1 MNQDGLHG
9 VKVLELTDIVHRK
22 SPDVVVAT
30 ETELKTD
37 DLPQIP
43 GYSIMVPTVTNSSLV
58 RSAMYVKNKLQAE
71 QIPVPSDIQMV
82 ACRVG
87 STAIIGLYHQFR
99 LITQTGPI
107 SGNTFEAQQFEEI
120 ESAIRTLSNDFKTL
134 HICGDI
140 NLDPTRR
147 EDGVYYRRTLLKK
160 WCALMDELGL
170 KWAETGPTY
179 KSHGLFSGEHKLS
192 TIDLVYSRSAGVT
205 EATVLPDGG
214 TDHSPVYAVIKGTP
228 DSRRLKRETRQ
239 DRNWQ
244 NMDSA
249 LLEYSLLDR
258 DWEPLLSTSDSN
270 EAVSLLKAAMSAAV
284 DVSVPL
290 RTYCTPNLGV
300 RLKPDTRKVMKAR
313 NKAKREGSLH
323 YKALRNK
330 SLSLVRRDFVTHNL
344 ERIRRG
350 GQEAAWKITGEVM
363 GKQKTSLLPIPSQCT
378 TDQQAAD
385 KCNTFY
391 KEKVLKLRQ
400 DVNSQPIFKKKNL
413 DIPMF
418 SFHSV
423 GTSIVRNALKKIK
436 SKPACGVDKI
446 PIIVYKSAQ
455 EALLLPLVHVVNL
468 ILKTG
473 VWPEEWKQAIVTP
486 TLKAGKP
493 SSEVG
498 SYRPV
503 VNLCSVSKVV
513 ERIMHDQLVAYLD
526 EHKLIPHQQHG
537 FRCGRGVETALTALM
552 SRVAEAQDRGF
563 KVGLAAY
570 DFSAAFDTISKTVLE
585 EKMWWASEPTKTLIS
600 SYMSNRVQQV
610 RWNTALSRVL
620 SMDYGVPQG
629 SVLAPLLFLIATGDL
644 PEAVITGLDPSISA
658 GVSQYADDSTGY
670 AASKSWEGTET
681 ALSKMAANLETFSY
695 DHGLHLNAAK
705 TQKLKLGNVDTA
717 STDTLNI
724 LGVKL
729 DRHGGFAAH
738 NAMVVCDL
746 RKRLGAVR
754 RLSVQLPRGKLLS
767 EIGTTLIVGRLQSC
781 AFVTRGMRLKQSGQ
795 DIDKGPAQVVLN
807 DLARLLLGIRRA
819 DHHRVVDLID
829 RSKLPTV
836 NEIVIRQSSVAA
848 WKADRGGAL
857 HDVLE
862 SYDCRTR
869 GSADNLKRP
878 KSERCLAA
886 NNMARTWNSS
896 EALRRAT
903 TLAEARLVAKKMA
916 KEARH
921 A

>member
-1 MNQDGLHG
+1 
-9 VKVLELTDIVHRK
+9 
-22 SPDVVVAT
+22 
-30 ETELKTD
+30 
-37 DLPQIP
+37 
-43 GYSIMVPTVTNSSLV
+43 
-58 RSAMYVKNKLQAE
+58 
-71 QIPVPSDIQMV
+71 
-82 ACRVG
+82 
-87 STAIIGLYHQFR
+87 
-99 LITQTGPI
+99 
-107 SGNTFEAQQFEEI
+107 
-120 ESAIRTLSNDFKTL
+120 
-134 HICGDI
+134 
-140 NLDPTRR
+140 
-147 EDGVYYRRTLLKK
+147 
-160 WCALMDELGL
+160 
-170 KWAETGPTY
+170 
-179 KSHGLFSGEHKLS
+179 
-192 TIDLVYSRSAGVT
+192 
-205 EATVLPDGG
+205 
-214 TDHSPVYAVIKGTP
+214 
-228 DSRRLKRETRQ
+228 
-239 DRNWQ
+239 
-244 NMDSA
+244 
-249 LLEYSLLDR
+249 
-258 DWEPLLSTSDSN
+258 
-270 EAVSLLKAAMSAAV
+270 
-284 DVSVPL
+284 
-290 RTYCTPNLGV
+290 
-300 RLKPDTRKVMKAR
+300 
-313 NKAKREGSLH
+313 
-323 YKALRNK
+323 
-330 SLSLVRRDFVTHNL
+330 
-344 ERIRRG
+344 
-350 GQEAAWKITGEVM
+350 
-363 GKQKTSLLPIPSQCT
+363 
-378 TDQQAAD
+378 
-385 KCNTFY
+385 
-391 KEKVLKLRQ
+391 
-400 DVNSQPIFKKKNL
+400 
-413 DIPMF
+413 
-418 SFHSV
+418 
-423 GTSIVRNALKKIK
+423 
-436 SKPACGVDKI
+436 
-446 PIIVYKSAQ
+446 
-455 EALLLPLVHVVNL
+455 
-468 ILKTG
+468 
-473 VWPEEWKQAIVTP
+473 
-486 TLKAGKP
+486 
-493 SSEVG
+493 
-498 SYRPV
+498 
-503 VNLCSVSKVV
+503 
-513 ERIMHDQLVAYLD
+513 
-526 EHKLIPHQQHG
+526 
-537 FRCGRGVETALTALM
+537 M